1 MKSKVGNEA
10 NMKKCRFHL
19 SIPLPRMAHGAAWIA
34 LVLFVLAA
42 KLGAEIR
49 WTGTACAQAIGTSGG
64 TFELID
70 QNGKP
75 FSSSALL
82 GAPYAIF
89 FGFTNCPDVCPTTL
103 LEMSNNLEKL
113 GSDGDR
119 LKVVFVTVD
128 PERDTPDQLHAYLSS
143 FDRRIIGLSG
153 SEEQIAAAAKGWN
166 AFYNKLPESD
176 GSYTIVHSAYVYL
189 MDRHNHLVDTLG
201 FDETELDQLE
211 KLRKLVSDRSP
222 D

>member
-1 MKSKVGNEA
+1 MT
-10 NMKKCRFHL
+10 KCAYHF
-19 SIPLPRMAHGAAWIA
+19 SIPLPPVSWIA
-34 LVLFVLAA
+34 LVLIALAA
-42 KLGAEIR
+42 ELGSDIR
-49 WTGTACAQAIGTSGG
+49 WIGATCAQVIGSSGG
-64 TFELID
+64 TFELMD

-103 LEMSNNLEKL
+103 LEMSNNLERL

-119 LKVVFVTVD
+119 LKVVFETID
-128 PERDTPDQLHAYLSS
+128 PERDTPDQLYAYLSS

-153 SEEQIAAAAKGWN
+153 SEEQIAVAVKGWN

-189 MDRHNHLVDTLG
+189 MDRNNRLVDTLG

-211 KLRKLVSDRSP
+211 KLRKLLSDHSG